1 MITDFKNKTAVLTG
15 AGSGFGL
22 ECARIGARLGM
33 RLVLADV
40 QPDALHKATAEIT
53 ALGAEVLP
61 FQLDVSKADQVEAL
75 GAATLARF
83 GAPHLVFN
91 NAGVGAG
98 GLVWENSARDW
109 EWVFGVNVMGVA
121 HGVRVFTP
129 MMLAAAAADP
139 AWRGHIVNTASMAGL
154 LTPPNMGIYNASKHA
169 VVALTET
176 LYQDLALVTEQI
188 SASVLCPYFVATG
201 IHQSERNRP
210 AGMASEVA
218 TRSQLVGQAM
228 IGKAISAGKVSAQQ
242 VAQLVFDAVAAN
254 RFYIY
259 SHPRSIGAVQVR
271 MEDIVQ
277 QRNPT
282 DPFAHKP
289 ELGTELRKALR
300 DA

>member
-40 QPDALHKATAEIT
+40 QADALEQATAEIR

-75 GAATLARF
+75 GEATLARF

-129 MMLAAAAADP
+129 MMLAAAKADP
-139 AWRGHIVNTASMAGL
+139 SWRGHIVNTASMAGL

-169 VVALTET
+169 VVALSET

-188 SASVLCPYFVATG
+188 GASVLCPFFVATG
-201 IHQSERNRP
+201 IHTSERNRP
-210 AGMASEVA
+210 ADLAGGETS
-218 TRSQLVGQAM
+218 RSQLVGQAM
-228 IGKAISAGKVSAQQ
+228 IGKAVGAGKVSAAE

-254 RFYIY
+254 QFYIY
-259 SHPRSIGAVQVR
+259 SHPRAIGSVQVR
-271 MEDIVQ
+271 MDDILQ

-289 ELGTELRKALR
+289 ELGAELRTALR
-300 DA
+300 GA